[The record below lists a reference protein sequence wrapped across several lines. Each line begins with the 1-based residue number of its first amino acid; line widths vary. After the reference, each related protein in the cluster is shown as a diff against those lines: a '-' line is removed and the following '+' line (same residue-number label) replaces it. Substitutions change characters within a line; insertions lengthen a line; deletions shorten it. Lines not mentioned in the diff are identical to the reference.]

1 MLRRR
6 CVSISPKR
14 DSDVA
19 STAQP
24 ASPSAG
30 GTTQA
35 EWLKQTS
42 EARARAILSSLH
54 EGLIVIDRDLIVR
67 EYNPAAERLTGY
79 QASARVGKRAEVVS
93 REQSPLF
100 QVLATGEAR
109 FGVETELLDGRVFLA
124 NYVPLYS
131 GSRIEGVI
139 ETFTD
144 ITGQRQ
150 LQKQLARAKAEL
162 DQAFALTLPNSRV
175 EYKLK
180 HTPEYRDDPHPASGR
195 IRITEVIPDG
205 CYQHVVN
212 SMKVAADLNQAGAM
226 NVLGVN
232 KDTLVQTIIFHD
244 LGKSQ
249 PVLQVGDW
257 VKPHEVFEAGPKHAA
272 RSAAIAERF
281 YGKPPEVTNLI
292 RHHHHEEEQLPPEF
306 PEHLL
311 PMFRVFR
318 LIDGLSAALTRRHAT
333 YDLRVDLDVVTVNEH
348 NVHPLYDKEWS
359 LNLLTGQI
367 AVRDHHE
374 RGEKTAT

>member
-1 MLRRR
+1 MHPWG
-6 CVSISPKR
+6 CVAISPKR
-14 DSDVA
+14 SNDA
-19 STAQP
+19 AAAAQP
-24 ASPSAG
+24 AAPPAG
-30 GTTQA
+30 GAAQA
-35 EWLKQTS
+35 QWLKQTE

-54 EGLIVIDRDLIVR
+54 EGLIVIDRDLTIR

-79 QASARVGKRAEVVS
+79 KASARVGKKAEVVS
-93 REQSPLF
+93 REESPLF

-109 FGVETELLDGRVFLA
+109 FGVETELLDGRVFMA

-144 ITGQRQ
+144 VTGHRL
-150 LQKQLARAKAEL
+150 LQKQLSRAKAEL

-180 HTPEYRDDPHPASGR
+180 HTPEYRDEPHPSSGR

-226 NVLGVN
+226 NVLGVD
-232 KDTLVQTIIFHD
+232 KDALVQAIIFHD

-249 PVLQVGDW
+249 PVLRVGDW
-257 VKPHEVFEAGPKHAA
+257 VKPDEAFEPGVKHAA
-272 RSAAIAERF
+272 RSAEIADHY
-281 YGKPPEVTNLI
+281 YGKPPEVVSLI

-311 PMFRVFR
+311 PMLRVAR
-318 LIDGLSAALTRRHAT
+318 LIDGLSAALTRRQAT
-333 YDLRVDLDVVTVNEH
+333 YDLRIDLDVVTVNEH
-348 NVHPLYDKEWS
+348 NAHPLYDKEWS
-359 LNLLTGQI
+359 LNLLTGQN
-367 AVRDHHE
+367 AVRAHHE
-374 RGEKTAT
+374 RGERTAT